1 MQETICKKAL
11 PYVKSGDLYMLT
23 EIYNTYNEARDPYV
37 FQRVFLSACVHKK
50 INILS
55 WLCQIY
61 NSVDYITQIALK
73 PTIIHGKY
81 IIKDKQFLKEYN
93 TLVGPILNRKKGYP

>member
-1 MQETICKKAL
+1 M
-11 PYVKSGDLYMLT
+11 YF
-23 EIYNTYNEARDPYV
+23 NEFFYLHV
-37 FQRVFLSACVHKK
+37 FIKK

-93 TLVGPILNRKKGYP
+93 TLVGPILNRKKGCP